1 MPAMN
6 KDEMWKVLVD
16 SVSELLENQG
26 QVPGPITPD
35 SALSRDLGV
44 SSVDTVHLFLALEE
58 RFDQPLEFEKLALNN
73 GEYRTDL
80 TVGELWEFVAAAR
93 QAPGASGAASA

>member
-1 MPAMN
+1 MSAMT
-6 KDEMWKVLVD
+6 KDEMWKVIVD

-26 QVPGPITPD
+26 QLTGPITPD

-44 SSVDTVHLFLALEE
+44 SSVDTVHLFLALED
-58 RFDQPLEFEKLALNN
+58 RFEQPLEFERLALNN

-80 TVGELWEFVAAAR
+80 TVGELWEFVASGC
-93 QAPGASGAASA
+93 QSPETSGAASA

>member
-1 MPAMN
+1 MPAMT

-16 SVSELLENQG
+16 SVSELMENQG
-26 QVPGPITPD
+26 QLPGPITPE

-44 SSVDTVHLFLALEE
+44 SSVDTVHLFLALEDRLE
-58 RFDQPLEFEKLALNN
+58 QPLEFEKLALNN

-80 TVGELWEFVAAAR
+80 TVGELWEFVAAAC
-93 QAPGASGAASA
+93 QSPGTSGAASA

>member
-1 MPAMN
+1 MSTMT
-6 KDEMWKVLVD
+6 KDEMWKVVVT

-26 QVPGPITPD
+26 QLPGPITPH

-44 SSVDTVHLFLALEE
+44 SSVDTVHLFLALED
-58 RFDQPLEFEKLALNN
+58 RFEQPLEFEKLALTN

-80 TVGELWEFVAAAR
+80 TVGELWEFVAASC
-93 QAPGASGAASA
+93 APAGTSGAASA